1 MGAGG
6 ETVGCSPFLIARIAT
21 STMMKVRSQRRLSG
35 YQVVSILNL
44 QNTVIFNDLELMFL
58 IHTKSIRGKAFPV
71 YTMTHE

>member
-44 QNTVIFNDLELMFL
+44 QNIVIFNDLELMFL
-58 IHTKSIRGKAFPV
+58 IHTKLESGAKLLLYIL
-71 YTMTHE
+71 